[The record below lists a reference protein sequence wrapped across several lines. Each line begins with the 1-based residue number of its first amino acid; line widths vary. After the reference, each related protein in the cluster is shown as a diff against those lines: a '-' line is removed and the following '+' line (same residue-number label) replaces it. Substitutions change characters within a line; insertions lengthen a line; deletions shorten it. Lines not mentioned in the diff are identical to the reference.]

1 MRIHEIN
8 AYGLRGCTPEGGWS
22 NELQPDDY
30 VHTIVKVDT
39 DEGSIGWGSVFT
51 SESLVKASLEILRP
65 IVIGEHA
72 PEPERVSEKLH
83 QNTFWLGR
91 GGSITHTISGIDIAL
106 WNLLGKA
113 CGQPVGRLLGGRC
126 RERIRPLRLT
136 ADA

>member
-1 MRIHEIN
+1 VRIHEIT

-22 NELQPDDY
+22 NELQPDDC

-39 DEGSIGWGSVFT
+39 DA
-51 SESLVKASLEILRP
+51 L
-65 IVIGEHA
+65 
-72 PEPERVSEKLH
+72 EPERVSEKLR

-91 GGSITHTISGIDIAL
+91 GGSITHTIVGIDIAL
-106 WNLLGKA
+106 WDLLGKA

-136 ADA
+136 TDA